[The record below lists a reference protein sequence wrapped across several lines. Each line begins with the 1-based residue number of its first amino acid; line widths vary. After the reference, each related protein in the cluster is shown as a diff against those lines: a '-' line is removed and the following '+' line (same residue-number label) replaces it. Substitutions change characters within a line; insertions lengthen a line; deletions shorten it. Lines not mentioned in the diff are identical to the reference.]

1 MDQQNPPKSTMA
13 GRASRRISTMESWK
27 DMRTSVYFAAGN
39 GFRALSVQQQFDP
52 ERYDNDE
59 RVAETR
65 ISKRVSN
72 LYAYGTYRNY
82 NPRSEYGESKQFDLE
97 QKQIDYVYTSES
109 CAPPP
114 PPPPNPFH
122 DAHATMSEEGES
134 RNPFVDAYRVDP
146 PLHEKLPMTPMPEE
160 PYHIFSPKQ
169 KWTLVIII
177 GVAGLFSGLSS
188 NIFFPSLDAISKDF
202 NVSLNTVAL
211 TITSYLIIQGISP
224 VFWGSL
230 ADTLGRRPI
239 YMASFSVYIIANI
252 ALSFSPNFA
261 VLLIFRGI
269 QAAGSAS
276 TVSIGNG
283 VIQDITPP
291 AERGAYISFY
301 QAIRNFSIAVGP
313 VIGGILANFF
323 GFRSI
328 FVFLLILSS
337 LTLIVIIMFLP
348 ETLRSIA
355 GNGSLRLSGIYQP
368 LIRRVQTEPSYME
381 DPDKDFVQKKI
392 TFTTF
397 IEPLKLLYRKDVLF
411 NLLFGGVVYTIWSMV
426 TSSTTGLFKDQ
437 FGLNEL
443 LLGVVFLPNGLGTI
457 VGSAIIGK
465 LMTNDFKAA
474 EETYRKVNNLSLSYK
489 LPSKNLPSN
498 FPIEQ
503 ARLRHLPWITAIFV
517 VATGIYGFTL
527 SIHSVLLL
535 PGWIAVPLFLQFLI
549 AATSNAIFALNQTL
563 VSDLCPG
570 KGASSTAINN
580 LVRCGLGAVGVA
592 FAETMIFSIGAGAT
606 FLGLALIVV
615 ACTPLVV
622 VNWYSG
628 PGWRAERANA

>member
-1 MDQQNPPKSTMA
+1 MA
-13 GRASRRISTMESWK
+13 GRASRRISTVESWN
-27 DMRTSVYFAAGN
+27 DMRTGVYSVAGN
-39 GFRALSVQQQFDP
+39 GFRVLSIQQQFDP
-52 ERYDNDE
+52 ERYDHDE

-65 ISKRVSN
+65 MSKRVSN
-72 LYAYGTYRNY
+72 LYAYGSYRNY
-82 NPRSEYGESKQFDLE
+82 NPRSEYEESEQFDLE
-97 QKQIDYVYTSES
+97 QKQMDSVYISERYA
-109 CAPPP
+109 APPP
-114 PPPPNPFH
+114 PPLDPFH
-122 DAHATMSEEGES
+122 EAHATRSEEGES
-134 RNPFVDAYRVDP
+134 RNPFADAFRVDP
-146 PLHEKLPMTPMPEE
+146 PWLEKLPAEE

-169 KWTLVIII
+169 KWALVIII

-188 NIFFPSLDAISKDF
+188 NIFFPSLDAISKDLH
-202 NVSLNTVAL
+202 VSLNTVSL
-211 TITSYLIIQGISP
+211 TITSYLITQGISP

-230 ADTLGRRPI
+230 ADTLRRRPI
-239 YMASFSVYIIANI
+239 YMASFSVYIIANMG
-252 ALSFSPNFA
+252 LSFSPSFA

-337 LTLIVIIMFLP
+337 LTLMVIIIFLP

-355 GNGSLRLSGIYQP
+355 GNGSLRLSGLYQP
-368 LIRRVQTEPSYME
+368 LIRRVRTEPSYME
-381 DPDKDFVQKKI
+381 DPDKNFVRKKI

-397 IEPLKLLYRKDVLF
+397 IEPLKLLCQKDVLF

-426 TSSTTGLFKDQ
+426 TSSTTGLFKDR

-443 LLGVVFLPNGLGTI
+443 QLGVVFLPNGLGTI

-474 EETYRKVNNLSLSYK
+474 EATYREVNDLPLSYK

-517 VATGIYGFTL
+517 VATGAYGFTL
-527 SIHSVLLL
+527 SIHSVFSL

-549 AATSNAIFALNQTL
+549 AGTSNAIFALNQTL

-622 VNWYSG
+622 VNWCRG
-628 PGWRAERANA
+628 PGWRAERVINTQEK